1 MGQAHTAEG
10 QVVSSGVVAK
20 SLDKS
25 IDAVVPEL
33 GGDAGLDGPGGGE
46 IAFGAAFVTLLPL
59 RQSPAVKCVG
69 NLRVALQ
76 RRREIVDRQVEFAE
90 LR

>member
-1 MGQAHTAEG
+1 MAGCVKREL
-10 QVVSSGVVAK
+10 VAT
-20 SLDKS
+20 SV
-25 IDAVVPEL
+25 DAVMAEFVS
-33 GGDAGLDGPGGGE
+33 DAGMDGPGGGE
-46 IAFGAAFVTLLPL
+46 IAVGAAFVTLLPL

-76 RRREIVDRQVEFAE
+76 RRRESVDRQVEFAE